1 MGGFMLK
8 FVVNDKVIETNMH
21 PGTILIDYLRDELK
35 LVGTKEG
42 CKEGE
47 CGACTV
53 LIGTLNKDGIVSY
66 KSVASCILPI
76 GDVNGTHV
84 VSIEGVNLKELNLV
98 QKSIFDNSASQ
109 CGFCT
114 PGIVL
119 SLSYFALVSKDFAY
133 DDAVNALDGNLCRCT
148 GYVAIRNAARQLSD
162 MLKQKDKD
170 ANNRISM
177 LVANEVLPKYF
188 AEIPNKLKSLDIKNS
203 GKFTEKSKIIAGG
216 TDLFV
221 QKPDELLETNLWFI
235 SERKDLNYIRFD
247 NLALHIGSGTN
258 LEDFRNSC
266 VVYKYF
272 PYMKNDLLFHS
283 SMILRNKATLA
294 GNIVNASPIGDVTIM
309 LLALNAIV
317 VIESSSGSRTI
328 ALDKFYKD
336 YKKFDLAEGEVIT
349 EIVIPVQNQNS
360 KYNFE
365 KVSNRKILDIAT
377 VNSSIVIALN
387 DESKI
392 SDLRISAG
400 GVGPIPMMI
409 DGLNKFIGKKVSFE
423 TARDIAE
430 YSISKVA
437 PIDDVRGTAQYK
449 KLLLR
454 QLIYAHFNKLYSTKV
469 CSGEGC

>member
-1 MGGFMLK
+1 MLK
-8 FVVNDKVIETNMH
+8 FVVNDKVIETNLH

-53 LIGTLNKDGIVSY
+53 LIGTLNEDGFVSY

-76 GDVNGTHV
+76 GDVNGTHI

-98 QKSIFDNSASQ
+98 QKAIFDNSASQ

-119 SLSYFALVSKDFAY
+119 SLTYFALASKDFVY
-133 DDAVNALDGNLCRCT
+133 DDAVDALDGNICRCT

-162 MLKQKDKD
+162 FLKQKDSD

-177 LVANEVLPKYF
+177 LVAAEILPKYF
-188 AEIPNKLKSLDIKNS
+188 AEIPMKLKLLGVEASSKFSKN
-203 GKFTEKSKIIAGG
+203 SKIIAGG

-221 QKPDELLETNLWFI
+221 QKPDELLETDLCFI
-235 SERKDLNYIRFD
+235 SERKDLNYIRLD
-247 NLALHIGSGTN
+247 NFALHIGSGTN

-266 VVYKYF
+266 VVNKYF
-272 PYMKNDLLFHS
+272 PYMKNDILLHS

-294 GNIVNASPIGDVTIM
+294 GNIVNASPIGDITIM
-309 LLALNAIV
+309 LLALNSSV
-317 VIESSSGSRTI
+317 TIETSKGTRTV
-328 ALDKFYKD
+328 ALDKFYKG
-336 YKKFDLAEGEVIT
+336 YKKFDLAEGEVII
-349 EIVIPVQNQNS
+349 EVIIPVQKQNS

-365 KVSNRKILDIAT
+365 KVSNRKILDIAA
-377 VNSSIVIALN
+377 VNSSIVIAVS
-387 DESKI
+387 DDKI

-409 DGLNKFIGKKVSFE
+409 EGVDKFIGKEISFE
-423 TARDIAE
+423 LARNIAE

-454 QLIYAHFNKLYSTKV
+454 QLIYAHFNKLYSIKV
-469 CSGEGC
+469 CSNGGC

>member
-1 MGGFMLK
+1 MLK

-53 LIGTLNKDGIVSY
+53 LIGTLNEDSSVSY

-76 GDVNGTHV
+76 GDVNGTHI

-98 QKSIFDNSASQ
+98 QKAIFDNSASQ

-119 SLSYFALVSKDFAY
+119 SLTYFALVSKDFAY
-133 DDAVNALDGNLCRCT
+133 NDAVDALDGNICRCT

-162 MLKQKDKD
+162 ILKQKDSNAK
-170 ANNRISM
+170 NRISM
-177 LVANEVLPKYF
+177 LVSAEILPKYF
-188 AEIPNKLKSLDIKNS
+188 IEVPEKLKSFNLEKS
-203 GKFTEKSKIIAGG
+203 SKFTKDSKIIAGG

-221 QKPDELLETNLWFI
+221 QRPDELLETDLCFI
-235 SERKDLNYIRFD
+235 SERKELNYIRFD
-247 NLALHIGSGTN
+247 NSALYIGSGTN

-266 VVYKYF
+266 VVNKYF
-272 PYMKNDLLFHS
+272 PYMNNDILLHS

-309 LLALNAIV
+309 LLALNASV
-317 VIESSSGSRTI
+317 VIESNATFRTL
-328 ALDKFYKD
+328 ALDKFYMG

-349 EIVIPVQNQNS
+349 EIIIPLQNQNS

-377 VNSSIVIALN
+377 VNSSIVIAVS
-387 DESKI
+387 DDKI

-409 DGLNKFIGKKVSFE
+409 EGLDKFIGREISFE
-423 TARDIAE
+423 LSRDIAE
-430 YSISKVA
+430 YSISKVV

-454 QLIYAHFNKLYSTKV
+454 QLIYAHFNKLYSIKV
-469 CSGEGC
+469 CSNGGC